1 MNFETLG
8 LRTEL
13 LRAMTSLGFQTP
25 MPIQAQA
32 IPILLSGKKDFVGLA
47 QTGTGKTAAFGLPL
61 IQHIDQTLARPQ
73 AVIMCPTRELC
84 LQITNDLKQ
93 FARHLKKVH
102 IAAVYGGASIA
113 MQIAQL
119 KKGAQI
125 IVATPG
131 RLLDLIN
138 RKAVK
143 LAQVACAVLDEA
155 DEMLNMGFQEDI
167 DQILSNIRGH
177 RHIWLFSA
185 TMPKGVAKI
194 ARQYLSDPEYVTVG
208 ERNSSPKNIQHRCY
222 VIHEKNR
229 YLGLKRLIDFAPEMF
244 GLVFCRTRQETRDV
258 AEALLQDGYQAE
270 ALHGDL
276 SQSQRDYVMRK
287 FRQKSIH
294 ILVAT
299 DVAARG
305 LDVDN
310 ITHVIHYNLPGEA
323 EIYTHRS
330 GRTARAGKAGC
341 SIALIN
347 KKEIRR
353 VRELEYKRNL
363 RFEFCKIPNGR
374 SICEKQLASLMDRI
388 VQTDVNHTEINE
400 YLPAVYAKLADIDKE
415 ELIKRFVSAE
425 FNRFLT
431 DYHHAEDINVKND
444 PKRKAPFKSEK
455 KIRPRRKKTQR
466 FSINVGRRDNINPGA
481 IVRMIC
487 DNSGIR
493 SNLIGAIDLNRK
505 SSFFEVAQSAAA
517 QVRNSVKNA
526 TLDGRH
532 VQVREVFADK
542 RYQRS
547 ASRY

>member
-13 LRAMTSLGFQTP
+13 LRAMTSLGFQKP

-32 IPILLSGKKDFVGLA
+32 IPTLLSGKKDFVGLA

-93 FARHLKKVH
+93 FARHLKKVR

-143 LAQVACAVLDEA
+143 LAQVAYAVLDEA

-167 DQILSNIRGH
+167 DQILSNITGH

-323 EIYTHRS
+323 ETYTHRS

>member
-1 MNFETLG
+1 M
-8 LRTEL
+8 
-13 LRAMTSLGFQTP
+13 
-25 MPIQAQA
+25 
-32 IPILLSGKKDFVGLA
+32 
-47 QTGTGKTAAFGLPL
+47 
-61 IQHIDQTLARPQ
+61 
-73 AVIMCPTRELC
+73 
-84 LQITNDLKQ
+84 
-93 FARHLKKVH
+93 
-102 IAAVYGGASIA
+102 
-113 MQIAQL
+113 
-119 KKGAQI
+119 
-125 IVATPG
+125 
-131 RLLDLIN
+131 
-138 RKAVK
+138 
-143 LAQVACAVLDEA
+143 
-155 DEMLNMGFQEDI
+155 
-167 DQILSNIRGH
+167 
-177 RHIWLFSA
+177 
-185 TMPKGVAKI
+185 
-194 ARQYLSDPEYVTVG
+194 
-208 ERNSSPKNIQHRCY
+208 
-222 VIHEKNR
+222 
-229 YLGLKRLIDFAPEMF
+229 
-244 GLVFCRTRQETRDV
+244 
-258 AEALLQDGYQAE
+258 
-270 ALHGDL
+270 
-276 SQSQRDYVMRK
+276 
-287 FRQKSIH
+287 
-294 ILVAT
+294 
-299 DVAARG
+299 
-305 LDVDN
+305 
-310 ITHVIHYNLPGEA
+310 
-323 EIYTHRS
+323 
-330 GRTARAGKAGC
+330 
-341 SIALIN
+341 
-347 KKEIRR
+347 
-353 VRELEYKRNL
+353 RELEYKRNL

>member
-32 IPILLSGKKDFVGLA
+32 IPTLLSGKKDFVGLA

-93 FARHLKKVH
+93 FARHLKKVR

-143 LAQVACAVLDEA
+143 LAQVAYAVLDEA

-167 DQILSNIRGH
+167 DQILSNITGH

-323 EIYTHRS
+323 ETYTHRS

>member
-47 QTGTGKTAAFGLPL
+47 QTGTGKTAAFGFPL

-143 LAQVACAVLDEA
+143 LAQVAYAVLDEA

-167 DQILSNIRGH
+167 DQILSNITGH

-208 ERNSSPKNIQHRCY
+208 KPNSSPKNIQHRFF

-258 AEALLQDGYQAE
+258 SEALLQDGYQAE
-270 ALHGDL
+270 ALHGEL

>member
-13 LRAMTSLGFQTP
+13 LRAMTSLGFQKP

-32 IPILLSGKKDFVGLA
+32 IPTLLSGKKDFVGLA

-93 FARHLKKVH
+93 FARHLKKVR

-143 LAQVACAVLDEA
+143 LSQVACAVLDEA

-208 ERNSSPKNIQHRCY
+208 KRNSSPKNIQHRCY

-323 EIYTHRS
+323 ETYTHRS

-444 PKRKAPFKSEK
+444 PKRKAPFKSQK
-455 KIRPRRKKTQR
+455 KIHPRRKKTQR

-517 QVRNSVKNA
+517 QVRNSVRNA

>member
-32 IPILLSGKKDFVGLA
+32 IPTLLSGKKDFVGLA

-143 LAQVACAVLDEA
+143 LAQVAYAVLDEA

-323 EIYTHRS
+323 ETYTHRS

-493 SNLIGAIDLNRK
+493 SNLIGAIDLNHK
-505 SSFFEVAQSAAA
+505 SSFFEVAQSAVA
-517 QVRNSVKNA
+517 QVRNSVRNA

>member
-93 FARHLKKVH
+93 FARHLKKVR

-143 LAQVACAVLDEA
+143 LAQVAYAVLDEA

-167 DQILSNIRGH
+167 DQILSNITGH

-208 ERNSSPKNIQHRCY
+208 KPNSSPKNIQHRCY

-270 ALHGDL
+270 ALHGEL

-323 EIYTHRS
+323 ETYTHRS

>member
-143 LAQVACAVLDEA
+143 LAQVAYAVLDEA

>member
-1 MNFETLG
+1 MNFKTLG

-143 LAQVACAVLDEA
+143 LAQVAYAVLDEA

-323 EIYTHRS
+323 ETYTHRS

-455 KIRPRRKKTQR
+455 KIRTRRKKTQR

-493 SNLIGAIDLNRK
+493 SNLIGAIDLNHK

-517 QVRNSVKNA
+517 QVRNSVRNA

>member
-32 IPILLSGKKDFVGLA
+32 IPTLLSGKKDFVGLA

-143 LAQVACAVLDEA
+143 LAQVAYAVLDEA

-323 EIYTHRS
+323 ETYTHRS

-444 PKRKAPFKSEK
+444 PKRKAPFKSQK
-455 KIRPRRKKTQR
+455 KIRTRRKKTQR

-493 SNLIGAIDLNRK
+493 SNLIGAIDLNHK
-505 SSFFEVAQSAAA
+505 SSFFEVAQSAVA
-517 QVRNSVKNA
+517 QVRNSVRNA

-542 RYQRS
+542 QYQRS
-547 ASRY
+547 VSRY